1 MRRRERRR
9 RLKNAPFGYSPNK
22 FRRDNFGRVFSCL
35 DRMKMNAVVSPLAS
49 GYRLIPAD
57 VGIGLCPEHHA
68 LVLDRQPQVAW
79 FEVRAETLWGHGD
92 WLRDVVSVGRDYPL
106 SVHAT
111 GLSLGSVTPPEAG
124 YLRRLSELVTR
135 LQPDFVSVN
144 PPDLLPLTYTE
155 ETLASV
161 VRNVTH
167 VQDTLRRQILLDT
180 PFKRPERP
188 EAALSEEAFLA
199 EVVLRTG
206 CGIVLDLHNLH
217 SSATEL
223 GIDASAALERFL
235 ETLEPESIAEI
246 HLAVHSDPGSTVYAA
261 VWELFERTVATIGP
275 IPTLLE
281 SDTSNPAFEAL
292 QTEAATARSIMMNS
306 TRHTAT

>member
-1 MRRRERRR
+1 MTSSERG
-9 RLKNAPFGYSPNK
+9 P
-22 FRRDNFGRVFSCL
+22 DE
-35 DRMKMNAVVSPLAS
+35 MNAVISTPMAG
-49 GYRLIPAD
+49 GYRLIPGD
-57 VGIGLCPEHHA
+57 VGIGLYPEHHA
-68 LVLDRQPQVAW
+68 LVLGQQPQVPW
-79 FEVRAETLWGHGD
+79 FEVRAETLLARGD
-92 WLRDVVSVGRDYPL
+92 WLREVESVGRDYPL

-111 GLSLGSVTPPEAG
+111 GLSLGSVTRPEAA
-124 YLRRLSELVTR
+124 YLGRLSELLIR
-135 LQPDFVSVN
+135 LQPDFVSDHLSWSAVEGTHLS
-144 PPDLLPLTYTE
+144 DALT
-155 ETLASV
+155 SV

-167 VQDTLRRQILLDT
+167 VQDTLRRQILLET
-180 PFKRPERP
+180 PFKRLELPG
-188 EAALSEEAFLA
+188 AALSEEAFLA

-217 SSATEL
+217 SGATAL

-281 SDTSNPAFEAL
+281 SDTSNPAFEVL